1 MTNGHRWV
9 IIFSKSTMSA
19 AEETIAG
26 RETAKHR
33 TKPIGDRIL
42 DFLSS
47 VRFGVS
53 LLCIL
58 VVLSMI
64 GMLIIQQN
72 VDGFDS
78 YFASLT
84 PAEKLVYGSLG
95 LFDIY
100 YSWYF
105 KLILLV
111 LSLNII
117 LASIDRFP
125 SAWSYV
131 RKPKLTA
138 TRSWIEQQQT
148 SDEIESSMLPAE
160 AAQRLQKLFASN
172 GLKSKITEFEETSY
186 AVDAKGAK
194 DFGNLVTHKKLVVFG
209 ESGRINRLGAYIVH
223 VFLLT
228 LFLGHFVAL
237 QSGFDAD
244 VRMVPGTTTDEIQM
258 IEFDLDKKE
267 KFNVQVPFSLTCTDI
282 EQTLIDPRGSIDVRN
297 TLDWRTQ
304 MKVDDPEYGTTV
316 ADISMNKPFSY
327 RGYRF
332 FQAQTIPVGN
342 AREIE
347 LGIIPEA
354 GGEPITIKVSRL
366 GSTTLPDG
374 TKVEY
379 EEFLPDFFLNGD
391 KPDTRSGEYNNPAA
405 VLGVTP
411 PGGERTRVF
420 AMGGGAARN
429 APMLSAPKAGY
440 KWTLTSYEKSPL
452 AHVLSIKYDPFN
464 GAFIAWY
471 FGGFGLIGAL
481 AFVFFFSHRRVWA
494 LVEDNDGRT
503 EIVLGGDAN
512 RNHLPFEEKFKKIVH
527 EARAAV

>member
-1 MTNGHRWV
+1 
-9 IIFSKSTMSA
+9 MSA
-19 AEETIAG
+19 AEETITG
-26 RETAKHR
+26 RETVKQR

-47 VRFGVS
+47 VRFGVT

-58 VVLSMI
+58 VVLAMI

-72 VDGFDS
+72 VDGFDA
-78 YFASLT
+78 YYASLT

-95 LFDIY
+95 FFDIY

-105 KLILLV
+105 KFLLLI

-125 SAWSYV
+125 QAWSYIS
-131 RKPKLTA
+131 KPKLTA
-138 TRSWIEQQQT
+138 TRSWLEQQPVNHVLPT
-148 SDEIESSMLPAE
+148 EMTESDAAE
-160 AAQRLQKLFASN
+160 KIKSVFEGN
-172 GLKSKITEFEETSY
+172 GFNTRITDFEESNY
-186 AVDAKGAK
+186 SVDESGRK
-194 DFGNLVTHKKLVVFG
+194 DFTDVTKQNRLVIFG
-209 ESGRINRLGAYIVH
+209 ERGRINRLGAYIVH
-223 VFLLT
+223 VCLLT

-237 QSGFDAD
+237 LSGFDAD
-244 VRMVPGTTTDEIQM
+244 VRMVPGTTTDQIQM

-267 KFNVQVPFSLTCTDI
+267 KFNVQIPFSLTCTDI
-282 EQTLIDPRGSIDVRN
+282 AQTLIDPRGSIDVTN

-304 MKVDDPEYGTTV
+304 MRVDDPGYGTTV

-347 LGIIPEA
+347 LGVVPQN
-354 GGEPITIKVSRL
+354 GGEAIKVKIPRL
-366 GSTTLPDG
+366 GLTTLADG

-391 KPDTRSGEYNNPAA
+391 KPDTRSGDYNNPAA

-411 PGGERTRVF
+411 PGGERVRVF
-420 AMGGGAARN
+420 AMAGSAAKN

-440 KWTLTSYEKSPL
+440 KWTLSNYEKSPL
-452 AHVLSIKYDPFN
+452 AHILSIKYDPFN

-481 AFVFFFSHRRVWA
+481 MFVFFFSHKRVWA
-494 LVEDNDGRT
+494 LIENRNGKT
-503 EIVLGGDAN
+503 EIVFGGNAN
-512 RNHLPFEEKFKKIVH
+512 RNHLGFEEKFKKIVH
-527 EARAAV
+527 DVEATV

>member
-1 MTNGHRWV
+1 
-9 IIFSKSTMSA
+9 MSA
-19 AEETIAG
+19 AEETIRG
-26 RETAKHR
+26 RETARQR
-33 TKPIGDRIL
+33 TKPIGDRVL

-47 VRFGVS
+47 VRFGVT

-72 VDGFDS
+72 VEGFDS
-78 YFASLT
+78 YYASLT

-95 LFDIY
+95 FFDIY

-105 KLILLV
+105 KLLLLI

-125 SAWSYV
+125 SAWAYV
-131 RKPKLTA
+131 SKPKLTA
-138 TRSWIEQQQT
+138 TRAWLLQQPVNAVVEGQESDIETADKIRRVFQ
-148 SDEIESSMLPAE
+148 E
-160 AAQRLQKLFASN
+160 N
-172 GLKSKITEFEETSY
+172 GLTTRVTDFEDTAY
-186 AVDAKGAK
+186 ALTDSGEK
-194 DFGNLVTHKKLVVFG
+194 DFANLTTENKIVVFG

-223 VFLLT
+223 VCLLT

-237 QSGFDAD
+237 QTGFDAD
-244 VRMVPGTTTDEIQM
+244 VRMVPGAATDQIQM
-258 IEFDLDKKE
+258 IEFELDKKE
-267 KFNVQVPFSLTCTDI
+267 RFNVQLPFTMTCTDI
-282 EQTLIDPRGSIDVRN
+282 EQKLIDPRGSIDVTN

-304 MKVDDPEYGTTV
+304 IKVDDPEYGATT
-316 ADISMNKPFSY
+316 ADISMNKPFNY

-347 LGIIPEA
+347 LSLTPEK
-354 GGEPITIKVSRL
+354 GGEPITIKIPRM
-366 GSTTLPDG
+366 GSATLPDG
-374 TKVEY
+374 TSVQY

-405 VLGVTP
+405 MLSVQPADGQRV
-411 PGGERTRVF
+411 RVF
-420 AMGGGAARN
+420 AMGQGALQN

-440 KWTLTSYEKSPL
+440 KWKLAGFEKSPL
-452 AHVLSIKYDPFN
+452 AHVLSIKYDPFS

-481 AFVFFFSHRRVWA
+481 VFVFFFSHKRVWA
-494 LVEDNDGRT
+494 LIEKRDGKT
-503 EIVLGGDAN
+503 EVVFGGNAN
-512 RNHLPFEEKFKKIVH
+512 RNHLGFEDKFKKIVH
-527 EARAAV
+527 DVTF